1 LKILNPH
8 QNGKMARL
16 PKRLG
21 RGAWIGG
28 GAEPPGTRGAAARCE
43 GREFARPVP
52 FAVLLNQEEFR
63 LTPGTGK
70 FGNLRYQLRR
80 PSTSSRTSDLA
91 A

>member
-16 PKRLG
+16 LKRLG

-28 GAEPPGTRGAAARCE
+28 GAEPPGTRGSAARCE

-52 FAVLLNQEEFR
+52 FAVPLNTEDFCR
-63 LTPGTGK
+63 TPGAGPKGILKLTAELCG
-70 FGNLRYQLRR
+70 
-80 PSTSSRTSDLA
+80 S
-91 A
+91 